1 VSAPSPAARALRS
14 GQVAT
19 VALLFAGYA
28 AYYFCRADLSVA
40 MPLLVEELRGRGLSA
55 DTAVVRLGWVSSAGV
70 LAYAIGKFF
79 LAGLGD
85 LWGGRRSFLVGLGG
99 ACAFT
104 LLFATGGALPLFT
117 LAWVGNRLTQSIGWA
132 GAIKVCSKWFDFSSY
147 GSVIGILS
155 MSYLAGDAAARY
167 AMGLLIGHGVG
178 WRGLFGFAAAV
189 AGGLLL
195 ANLLYLRESRV
206 DGGHAEAR
214 ANPRNLFAAADGTPR
229 SFAALL
235 RPLLASRAFLLVCV
249 LSFGCTVV
257 RETFNTWTPVY
268 LHDASGYSNGSAASL
283 SAVFPLVGLVSIG
296 VAGWASD
303 RLGANGRPLLML
315 GGLGTTTVALLAL
328 TALGSVAATPVVA
341 VVLVGLVAFCLLGPY
356 SYLGGAFALDFGGQK
371 AGAAASGI
379 IDGLGYL
386 GGTLAGGVV
395 ARISVAFGWHG
406 VFAALAMVSAA
417 AALAAGYL
425 YVQQRRSSAPE

>member
-1 VSAPSPAARALRS
+1 VT
-14 GQVAT
+14 T

-40 MPLLVEELRGRGLSA
+40 MPMLVEELRGRGLSA
-55 DTAVVRLGWVSSAGV
+55 DEAVVRLGWVSSAGV

-104 LLFATGGALPLFT
+104 LLFAAGGALPLFT

-167 AMGLLIGHGVG
+167 AMGALIGRGVG
-178 WRGLFGFAAAV
+178 WRGLFCFAAAV
-189 AGGLLL
+189 AAALLL
-195 ANLLYLRESRV
+195 ANLLHLRESRA

-214 ANPRNLFAAADGTPR
+214 ANPRNLFAAEDAAPR
-229 SFAALL
+229 DLAALL
-235 RPLLASRAFLLVCV
+235 KPLFASRAFALVCL

-268 LHDASGYSNGSAASL
+268 LRDAIGYDNGSAASL

-296 VAGWASD
+296 VAGWLSD
-303 RLGANGRPLLML
+303 RLGANGRPLLL
-315 GGLGTTTVALLAL
+315 LCGLGATAVALVAL
-328 TALGSVAATPVVA
+328 MALGRFAVPPAVA
-341 VVLVGLVAFCLLGPY
+341 VALVGIVAFCLLGPY
-356 SYLGGAFALDFGGQK
+356 SYLGGAFALDFGGQR

-395 ARISVAFGWHG
+395 ARISVAFGWPG
-406 VFAALAMVSAA
+406 VFAALALVSGA
-417 AALAAGYL
+417 AALAAAYL
-425 YVQQRRSSAPE
+425 YAHQRRRSVPQW